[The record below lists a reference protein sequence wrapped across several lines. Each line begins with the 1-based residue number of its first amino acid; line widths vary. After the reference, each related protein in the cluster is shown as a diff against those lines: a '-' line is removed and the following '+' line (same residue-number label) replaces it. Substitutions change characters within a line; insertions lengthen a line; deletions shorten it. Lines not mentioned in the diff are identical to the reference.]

1 MKKNEEYEV
10 VITDTAVGGEGI
22 GKVDGI
28 TLFVKDA
35 VIGDRARVKITKM
48 KKRYGYARLMDLLEP
63 SPWRAEPK
71 CRCYRQC
78 GGCQLQALKYEKQLE
93 FKQKKVDEDLR
104 RIGGFGEVCAEPII
118 GMENPWQYRNK
129 AQFPVGRDAEGYPA
143 AGFYAARS
151 HRIVPNRDCPIGLP
165 VNRKVLDAVLSVMEE
180 TGVEPYEEETGTGCI
195 RHILIRCGIHTGEV
209 MVCLVINAE
218 ELPHAERFVE
228 ALSALQGMKSISVN
242 INRQR
247 TNVILGETVRTLW
260 GQPFITDSIGGISFR
275 ISPLSFYQV
284 NTVQT
289 EKLYELVSE
298 YAGLTG
304 SETVW
309 DLYCGIGTISLF
321 LAGKARKVFGV
332 EVVHQAVA
340 DARENAVRNGIANAE
355 FLEGKAEEVLP
366 LLWERS
372 RQEGRPF
379 DADVVVVD
387 PPRKGCGEE
396 LLQTM
401 LQIRPARIV
410 YVSCDPATLARDLK
424 VLCAGGYELR
434 RVRPVDQFCQTV
446 HVETAALLIRERS
459 QKQV

>member
-1 MKKNEEYEV
+1 MKKNEEYEI

-48 KKRYGYARLMDLLEP
+48 KKRYGYARLMELLDP
-63 SPWRAEPK
+63 SPWRTEPK
-71 CRCYRQC
+71 CRCHRQC

-93 FKQKKVDEDLR
+93 FKQKKVEEDLR
-104 RIGGFGEVCAEPII
+104 RIGGFEGVCAEPII

-129 AQFPVGRDAEGYPA
+129 AQFPVGRDAEGHPA

-165 VNRKVLDAVLSVMEE
+165 VNRKVLDAVLGVMEE
-180 TGVEPYEEETGTGCI
+180 TGVEPYDEESGAGCV
-195 RHILIRCGIHTGEV
+195 RHILIRCGFHTGEV
-209 MVCLVINAE
+209 MVCLVINTE
-218 ELPHAERFVE
+218 ELPHAERFAE
-228 ALSALQGMKSISVN
+228 ALSGLEGMKSISVN

-289 EKLYELVSE
+289 EKLYGLVSE

-332 EVVHQAVA
+332 EVVPQAVA
-340 DARENAVRNGIANAE
+340 DARENAARNGIANAE
-355 FLEGKAEEVLP
+355 FLKGKAEEVLP
-366 LLWERS
+366 SLWERS
-372 RQEGRPF
+372 LREGRSF
-379 DADVVVVD
+379 NADVVVVD

-424 VLCAGGYELR
+424 ILCAGGYELR

-446 HVETAALLIRERS
+446 HVETAALLIREGS
-459 QKQV
+459 QQQV